1 MKSKKVALAG
11 ATGYLGSYILEELI
25 KRSIPTIV
33 VVRNP
38 KKLEHIQNANIEI
51 RQADLGDPKQ
61 LEGIFKEVDTLISTV
76 GITRQKDGL
85 TYMDVDYQINKN
97 LLEEAQNS
105 GVRKMIYVSAYKGD
119 QLRQLKIAAAKEKF
133 VDELKVSGMEYTIM
147 RPTGFF
153 SDMAD
158 FLQMAKGGKI
168 YLFGKGQKKLN
179 PIHGADLAKVCVDA
193 IESSK
198 QVINVGGPD
207 TLTHQQIGELALK
220 AYGKPPKTI
229 LIPDF
234 VRKLTIWLV
243 RTFTSSKTYGPIEF
257 FLTAMNLD
265 MDAPPQGFRRLED
278 FYMEEVKKQ
287 KPVE

>member
-1 MKSKKVALAG
+1 
-11 ATGYLGSYILEELI
+11 
-25 KRSIPTIV
+25 
-33 VVRNP
+33 
-38 KKLEHIQNANIEI
+38 
-51 RQADLGDPKQ
+51 
-61 LEGIFKEVDTLISTV
+61 V
-76 GITRQKDGL
+76 GITRQTDGL

-133 VDELKVSGMEYTIM
+133 VDELKASGMDYTIM

-198 QVINVGGPD
+198 QVINVGGTD

-234 VRKLTIWLV
+234 VRKFTIWLV

-265 MDAPPQGFRRLED
+265 MDAPPQGSRRLED

>member
-1 MKSKKVALAG
+1 
-11 ATGYLGSYILEELI
+11 
-25 KRSIPTIV
+25 
-33 VVRNP
+33 
-38 KKLEHIQNANIEI
+38 
-51 RQADLGDPKQ
+51 
-61 LEGIFKEVDTLISTV
+61 
-76 GITRQKDGL
+76 
-85 TYMDVDYQINKN
+85 
-97 LLEEAQNS
+97 
-105 GVRKMIYVSAYKGD
+105 
-119 QLRQLKIAAAKEKF
+119 
-133 VDELKVSGMEYTIM
+133 
-147 RPTGFF
+147 
-153 SDMAD
+153 MAD

-234 VRKLTIWLV
+234 VRKFTIWLV

-265 MDAPPQGFRRLED
+265 MDAPPQGSRRLED

>member
-11 ATGYLGSYILEELI
+11 ATGYLGRYILKELI
-25 KRSIPTIV
+25 ARNIPTVV

-38 KKLEHIQNANIEI
+38 EKLEHIKNADIELCK
-51 RQADLGDPKQ
+51 ADLGNPKQ

-97 LLEEAQNS
+97 LLEEAKNS

-119 QLRQLKIAAAKEKF
+119 QMRQLKIAAAKEKF
-133 VDELKVSGMEYTIM
+133 VDELKTSGMEYTIM

-158 FLQMAKGGKI
+158 FLQMAKKGKI
-168 YLFGKGQKKLN
+168 YLFGDGQKKLN

-193 IESSK
+193 IEINE
-198 QVINVGGPD
+198 QEINVGGPD
-207 TLTHQQIGELALK
+207 VLTHQQIGELALK

-234 VRKLTIWLV
+234 IRRLTIFLV

-265 MDAPPQGFRRLED
+265 MDAPPQGYRILED
-278 FYMEEVKKQ
+278 FYLEEVKNQ
-287 KPVE
+287 K